1 MGEEDEV
8 SIKDVVLMV
17 AAAVGFQGQIK
28 VFFWEKGEGAKEC
41 KSDSIGKKK
50 TKQKRSGTYDAQLPA
65 PFFSFFFPFLFF
77 FPFFLAP

>member
-41 KSDSIGKKK
+41 KSDSIGKKN
-50 TKQKRSGTYDAQLPA
+50 
-65 PFFSFFFPFLFF
+65 
-77 FPFFLAP
+77 